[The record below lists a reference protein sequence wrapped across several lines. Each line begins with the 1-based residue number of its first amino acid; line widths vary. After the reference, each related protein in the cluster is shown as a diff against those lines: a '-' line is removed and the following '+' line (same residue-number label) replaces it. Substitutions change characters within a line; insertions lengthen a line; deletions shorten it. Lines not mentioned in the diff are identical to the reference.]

1 MTNNDTKMLLEI
13 KKEDNKKLEEL
24 IADIESH
31 KIFLIWIKIPPN
43 KKLQPNEVRIINL
56 TFEVR
61 EINNRFRNRIYLD
74 VSSNLPF
81 PVFWIFKKPDD
92 YNMTNQYCHIIEDNK
107 LKNRTTWKEGNN
119 KLFYYDNTYNNAT
132 IIVKS
137 DQTHLLVSYSF
148 IPKPSIITLPTASIV
163 LLTSFSLFLIGI
175 QNYANDVGYDDL
187 PLLFEN
193 LLDRNI
199 ELSLFIV
206 SSSLVIPRFIS
217 NIETTPLSSH
227 CETLYELKFYDEDHP
242 NLDEFYDE
250 VRLFWLHRIYDV
262 EPIII
267 HNNNLIEFDN
277 TWSST
282 NDYDCLSLIFACHET
297 TIKAYTPGQ
306 VVYVSNTWNHM
317 MDTSD
322 TNPGYSK
329 VTVP

>member
-1 MTNNDTKMLLEI
+1 MGVADARSDDANTKEEFKADVKRWLQEL
-13 KKEDNKKLEEL
+13 DANKQTRAEKTEEL
-24 IADIESH
+24 KSQYNEMLRDSIE
-31 KIFLIWIKIPPN
+31 
-43 KKLQPNEVRIINL
+43 EVRVITNTDILTDEQIEAAVLYIVDEIIKD
-56 TFEVR
+56 EK
-61 EINNRFRNRIYLD
+61 I
-74 VSSNLPF
+74 
-81 PVFWIFKKPDD
+81 
-92 YNMTNQYCHIIEDNK
+92 
-107 LKNRTTWKEGNN
+107 
-119 KLFYYDNTYNNAT
+119 KLF
-132 IIVKS
+132 KS
-137 DQTHLLVSYSF
+137 ESNSVSR
-148 IPKPSIITLPTASIV
+148 LNV
-163 LLTSFSLFLIGI
+163 DFLNYFGI
-175 QNYANDVGYDDL
+175 QTAYATCNTPTIPTFKQLTLDINGGSYGEYTFNGDNDLY
-187 PLLFEN
+187 E
-193 LLDRNI
+193 
-199 ELSLFIV
+199 
-206 SSSLVIPRFIS
+206 
-217 NIETTPLSSH
+217 IETTPLSSH

>member
-217 NIETTPLSSH
+217 NIEIRHS
-227 CETLYELKFYDEDHP
+227 Y
-242 NLDEFYDE
+242 
-250 VRLFWLHRIYDV
+250 FWLYFV
-262 EPIII
+262 PIII
-267 HNNNLIEFDN
+267 I
-277 TWSST
+277 
-282 NDYDCLSLIFACHET
+282 IFFFFGS
-297 TIKAYTPGQ
+297 YFNFSD
-306 VVYVSNTWNHM
+306 VYGIMVE
-317 MDTSD
+317 
-322 TNPGYSK
+322 
-329 VTVP
+329 